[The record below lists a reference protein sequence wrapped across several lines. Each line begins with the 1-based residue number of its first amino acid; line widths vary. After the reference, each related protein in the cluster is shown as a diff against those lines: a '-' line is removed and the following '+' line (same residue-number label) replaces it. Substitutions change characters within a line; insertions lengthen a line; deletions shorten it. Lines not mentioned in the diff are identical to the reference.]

1 MNAAELTL
9 AQELAEVSRLVD
21 DDDVA
26 TALQRFLERVTRT
39 VPGCDRAAIAV
50 RERRVEVVAAH
61 GPGADEVTR
70 LLAPDGPIAEALEF
84 REPRYLDDTST
95 EERWPELA
103 RRLAGGGCRSC
114 LVLPLPRQRTPAAA
128 LVLHAPEPHCFG
140 DTAQDVALLL
150 ALHAGVVFDNA
161 QLFHDSRLLVE
172 QLNAALR
179 TRQLV
184 GQAQGLLM
192 RQLNCDQ
199 QRGFALLKG
208 ASQNS
213 NTKLRDVAS
222 ALVAAHHNGELPAM
236 MTKFGVDGAD
246 EGA

>member
-1 MNAAELTL
+1 MNAAEPTL
-9 AQELAEVSRLVD
+9 AQELAEVSRLVE

-26 TALQRFLERVTRT
+26 SALQRFLERITRT
-39 VPGCDRAAIAV
+39 VPGCDRAAVAV
-50 RERRVEVVAAH
+50 RERRVEFVAAH
-61 GPGADEVTR
+61 GPRAGEVTR
-70 LLAPDGPIAEALEF
+70 LPSQDGPIAEALQF
-84 REPRYLDDTST
+84 REPRYLADTRT
-95 EERWPELA
+95 DARWPGLG
-103 RRLAGGGCRSC
+103 RRLAEAGCRSC

-128 LVLHAPEPHCFG
+128 LVLYARQPQCFG

-161 QLFHDSRLLVE
+161 QLFHDSRRLID

-179 TRQLV
+179 TRQLI

-199 QRGFALLKG
+199 ERGFALLKG
-208 ASQNS
+208 ASQNT

-222 ALVAAHHNGELPAM
+222 ALVAAHDNGELPAM
-236 MTKFGVDGAD
+236 ITKFGVDDA
-246 EGA
+246 AP